1 MTACIARPYAVLSIG
16 TALATMGLKLGA
28 YAITG
33 SVGLLSD
40 ALESTVNL
48 ASAIVAFWALSLAA
62 TPADSQHPFG
72 HSKAEYFSSGLE
84 GAFILIAALGIGYSA
99 VERLLSPE
107 PLEQSSL
114 GIGLAIAATALNGT
128 VAWILWRAGK
138 RLNSITLRAD
148 AQHLLTDVWTSVGV
162 VVAVVLIFFTGWQ
175 WLDPLIALG
184 VGLNVL
190 WTGIHLLQE
199 TFSSLMD
206 KSLDS
211 EQLQKITHCFAA
223 YEDEGVRFHLLQ
235 TREAGSQSFISFH
248 VLVPG
253 HWTVQRGHDLCESIE
268 TAIAQRIPGS
278 RVTTHLEPLEDPK
291 SWRHNDDFSPS
302 PPLGQAKPD

>member
-1 MTACIARPYAVLSIG
+1 MTARIARPYTVLSIG
-16 TALATMGLKLGA
+16 AALATMGLKLAA
-28 YAITG
+28 YAITD

-62 TPADSQHPFG
+62 TPADSEHPFG

-99 VERLLSPE
+99 VERLFHPE

-114 GIGLAIAATALNGT
+114 GIGLAIAAALLNGA

-190 WTGIHLLQE
+190 WTGIRLLRE

-211 EQLQKITHCFAA
+211 GQLQKITHCFAT
-223 YEDEGVRFHLLQ
+223 YEDQGARFHLLQ

-253 HWTVQRGHDLCESIE
+253 HWTVQRGHDLCESVE
-268 TAIAQRIPGS
+268 TAIAQRIAGS

-291 SWRHNDDFSPS
+291 SWQHGDDFPPS
-302 PPLGQAKPD
+302 PPLGEGKPD

>member
-1 MTACIARPYAVLSIG
+1 MTARIARPYAVLSIG

-114 GIGLAIAATALNGT
+114 GIGLAIAATVLNGT

-211 EQLQKITHCFAA
+211 EQLQKITHCFAV

-268 TAIAQRIPGS
+268 AAIAQRIPDS

-291 SWRHNDDFSPS
+291 SWQHNYDFSPS

>member
-1 MTACIARPYAVLSIG
+1 MTARLARPYAVLSIG
-16 TALATMGLKLGA
+16 AALATMGLKLGA

-62 TPADSQHPFG
+62 TPADSEHPFG

-84 GAFILIAALGIGYSA
+84 GAFIFVAALGIGYSA
-99 VERLLSPE
+99 VDRLLSPRS
-107 PLEQSSL
+107 LDQNTL
-114 GIGLAIAATALNGT
+114 GIALAIAATALNGT

-138 RLNSITLRAD
+138 KLNSIALRAD
-148 AQHLLTDVWTSVGV
+148 SQHLMTDVWTSVGV
-162 VVAVVLIFFTGWQ
+162 VVAVALIFITGWE

-184 VGLNVL
+184 VGFNVL
-190 WTGIHLLQE
+190 WTGTHLLRE
-199 TFSSLMD
+199 TISSLMD
-206 KSLDS
+206 QSLPPA
-211 EQLQKITHCFAA
+211 QLQAITSCFLP
-223 YEDEGVRFHLLQ
+223 YEDQGVRFHLLQ
-235 TREAGSQSFISFH
+235 TRQAGSQSFISFH

-253 HWTVQRGHDLCESIE
+253 HWTVQRGHDLCEAIE
-268 TAIAQRIPGS
+268 TAIAERIAGS

-291 SWRHNDDFSPS
+291 SWQHPDEFPPS
-302 PPLGQAKPD
+302 ASLNRDKPN

>member
-1 MTACIARPYAVLSIG
+1 MTARIARPYTVLSIG
-16 TALATMGLKLGA
+16 AALATMGLKLGA

-62 TPADSQHPFG
+62 TPADPEHPFG
-72 HSKAEYFSSGLE
+72 HGKAEYFSSGLE
-84 GAFILIAALGIGYSA
+84 GAFILVAAFGIGYSA

-107 PLEQSSL
+107 PLEQSIL
-114 GIGLAIAATALNGT
+114 GIGLAIAATGINGV
-128 VAWILWRAGK
+128 VAWMLMRAGK

-148 AQHLLTDVWTSVGV
+148 AYHLLTDVWTSVGV
-162 VVAVVLIFFTGWQ
+162 VLAVALIFLTGWQ

-184 VGLNVL
+184 VGVNVL
-190 WTGIHLLQE
+190 WTGTHLLRE
-199 TFSSLMD
+199 TISSLMD
-206 KSLDS
+206 QSLPPA
-211 EQLQKITHCFAA
+211 QLQEITSCFLP
-223 YEDEGVRFHLLQ
+223 YEDRGVRFHLLQ
-235 TREAGSQSFISFH
+235 TRQAGSQSFISFH

-253 HWTVQRGHDLCESIE
+253 DWTVQRGHDLCESIE
-268 TAIAQRIPGS
+268 TAIAQLIPGS

-291 SWRHNDDFSPS
+291 SWRHGDDFSPS
-302 PPLGQAKPD
+302 PSLGQAKPD